1 MNQPSSVVFVRNLQL
16 DAYIGAYESEQGVTQ
31 PINIDFEVTVSESIS
46 PTSDRMDDILCYNK
60 LTQGVKAI
68 LAEGHIK
75 LVETLAERIA
85 SLALKHPMALSV
97 RVRIEKPNAI
107 DEAEAAGVEIVR
119 VKG

>member
-1 MNQPSSVVFVRNLQL
+1 MSEPSRVVFVRNLLL

-31 PINIDFEVTVSESIS
+31 PIRIDFEVEVGEPVA
-46 PTSDRMDDILCYNK
+46 PTSDRLEDILCYNK

-85 SLALKHPMALSV
+85 SLALAHPMALSA
-97 RVRIEKPNAI
+97 RIRIEKPNAI
-107 DEAEAAGVEIVR
+107 EEADAAGVEIVR